1 MLAPIKNGNDHLR
14 SAFNSWMKF
23 ESVKDGETSILCQ
36 LGVFGNVSH
45 LSEDLKVDVKSLN
58 MYLQNSKMLKVETST
73 L

>member
-1 MLAPIKNGNDHLR
+1 MLAPIRNGNDHLR
-14 SAFNSWMKF
+14 SAFNSWKF
-23 ESVKDGETSILCQ
+23 ESVKGGETSILCQ